1 MWSDDRLY
9 TDLQL
14 AALGADDLC
23 RRLNT
28 TGGGHEDV
36 RVAMGKNIY
45 KNLISQCGVIDEN
58 DTTELQGGIVRYWTG
73 YKICVINE
81 DEHSNSIFPVIANKH
96 PIDIESCRVGDKI
109 AMLADD
115 CATGAVFELVNINGC
130 KFFAQICEM
139 SVSFSADVCD
149 GIKPP
154 CPTESEVDAFLSEY
168 IQ

>member
-1 MWSDDRLY
+1 MWSDDMLY
-9 TDLQL
+9 TALQS

-23 RRLNT
+23 RRLNIP
-28 TGGGHEDV
+28 GGGHEDV
-36 RVAMGKNIY
+36 QVAMGKNIY
-45 KNLISQCGVIDEN
+45 KDLISQCGFKI
-58 DTTELQGGIVRYWTG
+58 TGGNLGYWTG

-109 AMLADD
+109 AMPADD
-115 CATGAVFELVNINGC
+115 CATGAVFELVNRNGC
-130 KFFAQICEM
+130 KFFAPICEM

-149 GIKPP
+149 DIKPS

>member
-1 MWSDDRLY
+1 MWNEDRLY

-28 TGGGHEDV
+28 PGGGHEDV
-36 RVAMGKNIY
+36 QVAMGKSVY
-45 KNLISQCGVIDEN
+45 KDLISRCGFEITGSN
-58 DTTELQGGIVRYWTG
+58 IGYWMG

-81 DEHSNSIFPVIANKH
+81 DEYSNSIFPVIVNKH
-96 PIDIESCRVGDKI
+96 AIDIEQCSVGDKM
-109 AMLADD
+109 AVPSDD
-115 CATGAVFELVNINGC
+115 YTLGVVYELVDRNWG
-130 KFFAQICEM
+130 KFFAPINKI
-139 SVSFSADVCD
+139 SVSFFADVLD